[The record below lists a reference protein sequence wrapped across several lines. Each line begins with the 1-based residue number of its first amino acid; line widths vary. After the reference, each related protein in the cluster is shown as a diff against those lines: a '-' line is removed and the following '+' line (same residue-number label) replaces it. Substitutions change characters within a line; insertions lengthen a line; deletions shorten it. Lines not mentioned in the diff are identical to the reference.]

1 MNEIDRYSTER
12 KRESERERKRHYRK
26 TEREGECVLDVLES
40 PKSFRERE
48 KEGGIP
54 ERERVRRGQAKTINI
69 RN

>member
-12 KRESERERKRHYRK
+12 KREIERERKRHYRK

-40 PKSFRERE
+40 PKSQR
-48 KEGGIP
+48 
-54 ERERVRRGQAKTINI
+54 KTINI